1 MGESSRVL
9 PVRHKSAEPI
19 KVGQTGTSDP
29 VAGPVSELAMA
40 RETEPMV
47 EAPVNLSICQLGSG
61 RIDWRCE
68 PQIGGALVRGV
79 NARTGGVR
87 RAARQPR
94 HEFAVCRGRNPHG
107 VESVPKAGERSI
119 TEPKNPVTA
128 PGVSKRRAAEATSD
142 RGDGGR
148 SLRSSP
154 RTGKPFTW
162 RRGAVDTGSK
172 QEADPCPM
180 R

>member
-1 MGESSRVL
+1 ML
-9 PVRHKSAEPI
+9 PVRRKSAEPI
-19 KVGQTGTSDP
+19 KVGQTGTFDP
-29 VAGPVSELAMA
+29 VAGPVSEPAMA

-47 EAPVNLSICQLGSG
+47 EAPVNFGTRQLGSG
-61 RIDWRCE
+61 RDDSWCELRID
-68 PQIGGALVRGV
+68 GALVRGV
-79 NARTGGVR
+79 NARTGGAR

-94 HEFAVCRGRNPHG
+94 HQFAVCRGRNPYG

-119 TEPKNPVTA
+119 TEPKNPAIA

-162 RRGAVDTGSK
+162 RREAVDTGSK